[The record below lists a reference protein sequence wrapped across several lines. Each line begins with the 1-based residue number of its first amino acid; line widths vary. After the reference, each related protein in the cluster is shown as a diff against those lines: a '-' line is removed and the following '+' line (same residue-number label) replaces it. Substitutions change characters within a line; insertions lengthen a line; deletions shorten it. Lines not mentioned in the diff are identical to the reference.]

1 MLEKVFWLGCNSS
14 IEELLQFMDFRK
26 WDQLD
31 HDCLVNIFAKV
42 GRGDT
47 ESFMESMLMD
57 VPFVC
62 KSWHKA
68 SLDPKC
74 WERLIFPIISTSLY
88 NTDVETEDWTC
99 DPFLKRFVSE
109 YRINKSF
116 SITAFIKF
124 MVNRSKGCATEI
136 RLPVCASEE
145 ALKHVAASCPRLK
158 NLSLPAD
165 VVYYKSRMIP
175 DMIGKWKDLEN
186 LLMGSCYHDM
196 EKIIS
201 QIGLHCKNFY
211 FLCIPDC
218 LVCEDAASA
227 IAKLPN
233 LKHIFMQNTKIE
245 RDNFVKLLKG
255 CKNLVSLDARKCLG
269 FDAGDKE
276 ISELASHI
284 SDFKCQ
290 GSRVFDRHSEEGK
303 YVWFHDFVYDGY

>member
-1 MLEKVFWLGCNSS
+1 MLEKAFWTGCNSS
-14 IEELLQFMDFRK
+14 IEELLQFMDQPK
-26 WDQLD
+26 WDKLD
-31 HDCLVNIFAKV
+31 HDCLVHIFGKV
-42 GRGDT
+42 GRG
-47 ESFMESMLMD
+47 FMESLLMD
-57 VPFVC
+57 IPFVC

-74 WERLIFPIISTSLY
+74 LESLIFPIIVTNVY

-99 DPFLKRFVSE
+99 DPFLKRFLTE
-109 YRINKSF
+109 FRINKNF

-136 RLPVCASEE
+136 RLPVCTSEE

-158 NLSLPAD
+158 TLTLPAD

-175 DMIGKWKDLEN
+175 DMIGKWKDLEY

-211 FLCIPDC
+211 YLDIRDC
-218 LVCEDAASA
+218 LVTKDAALA

-233 LKHIFMQNTKIE
+233 LKHIVMVNTKIE
-245 RDNFVKLLKG
+245 RVNFVRLLKG
-255 CKNLVSLDARKCLG
+255 CKNLVSLDARNCLG
-269 FDAGDKE
+269 FDAGDRE
-276 ISELASHI
+276 ISKLASRI
-284 SDFKCQ
+284 SDFKCH
-290 GSRVFDRHSEEGK
+290 GSRVFDRHTKEGK
-303 YVWFHDFVYDGY
+303 YIWFHDFVYDGR